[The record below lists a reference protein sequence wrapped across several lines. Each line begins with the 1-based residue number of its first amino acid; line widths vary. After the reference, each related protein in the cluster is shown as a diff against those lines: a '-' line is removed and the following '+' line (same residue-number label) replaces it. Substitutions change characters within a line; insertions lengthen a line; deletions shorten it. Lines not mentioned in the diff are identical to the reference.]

1 VYYDLRTV
9 SYEGFLDFIFGHPVA
24 PQASGAGRRANS
36 GPSGCWYDSID
47 LEVDFEPARN
57 CEYLTLLFCD
67 PQELNGRYSKAQIAQ
82 GFWWMQKSF
91 NDGSA
96 ADVLWTTSLPAQRRA
111 AMVESMYFLYA
122 DLFASLPLGRAAHM
136 WWENLA
142 KDIPGQGGGPKYWA
156 DREQLEE
163 VIFQTLAKLL
173 ELEAEN
179 CRIDA
184 LHGLNHLT
192 HPDKPQ
198 LIRDYLAKRP
208 GLDETHRLY
217 AEKAITGALA

>member
-1 VYYDLRTV
+1 MYYDLRTV
-9 SYEGFLDFIFGHPVA
+9 SYEGFLDFIFDHPA
-24 PQASGAGRRANS
+24 TPRGSGS
-36 GPSGCWYDSID
+36 GPHAQSGHFDCWYDAIQLEID
-47 LEVDFEPARN
+47 FDPARN

-67 PQELNGRYSKAQIAQ
+67 PLELANRYSDLQLEQ

-96 ADVLWTTSLPAQRRA
+96 ADVLWTASLSVQRRS
-111 AMVESMYFLYA
+111 AMVEAMYFLYA
-122 DLFASLPLGRAAHM
+122 DLFSARKLGNAHHM

-142 KDIPGQGGGPKYWA
+142 KGIPSQGGGPKYWA
-156 DREQLEE
+156 DRQHLENTM
-163 VIFQTLAKLL
+163 FKTMGRLL
-173 ELEAEN
+173 ELESES

-192 HPDKPQ
+192 HPGKAQ
-198 LIRDYLAKRP
+198 LIGDYLANRT
-208 GLDETHRLY
+208 GLDETHRVY